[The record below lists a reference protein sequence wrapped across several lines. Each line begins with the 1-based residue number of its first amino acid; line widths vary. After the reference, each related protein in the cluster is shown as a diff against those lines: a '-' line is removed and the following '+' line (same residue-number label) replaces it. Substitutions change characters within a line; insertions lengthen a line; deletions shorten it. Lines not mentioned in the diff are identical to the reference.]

1 MEVLEDLEA
10 ATLIPRYSPSNE
22 TLAAVC
28 SDSVVTPACL
38 RTLYGT
44 IDYTAKAPGK
54 NRIGLTNYQGNSN
67 NRSDIEQFLKKF
79 RPDAAGA
86 AYKFLEI
93 SIAGGS
99 VSQAPDNGTGAQ
111 DLGHIEGD
119 LDAEWVIGMSYP
131 TPLTAY
137 STGGV
142 SPFKP
147 DGTESVDTNE
157 PFLAWVQ
164 YTLAQPSIPQVISQS
179 YSATEQTFPKA
190 YATTVCRLFAQLAAR
205 GVTMLF
211 SSGDF
216 GVGQSGACFANDGT
230 HARAFLPS
238 FPSSCPY
245 VTSVG
250 ATMGFNPE
258 VVALDPLFGSTI
270 SGIPFAP
277 GGGFSNYFARPIY
290 QNKHV
295 PQYIAS
301 LGGEFDGL
309 YNKSGR
315 GYPDISAQGFR
326 YAVVWHGIL
335 LPGVSGTSS
344 STATAAGILSLV
356 NDALIAAGKPVLGFL
371 NPWLYK
377 VGRFAF
383 TDVLNGSA
391 VGCNTSG
398 FPAKTGW
405 DAVTGFGTPVSSW
418 RVILPIFSPFPHS
431 LPVSV
436 YIPSFADRMCSISHL
451 SRH

>member
-54 NRIGLTNYQGNSN
+54 NQIGLTNYQGNSN
-67 NRSDIEQFLKKF
+67 NRSDIEQFLKRF

-147 DGTESVDTNE
+147 DGTEPVDTNE

-190 YATTVCRLFAQLAAR
+190 YATTVCRLFAQLATH

-230 HARAFLPS
+230 HARAFLP
-238 FPSSCPY
+238 PSPAAVPTLLLLAQLWDSIPKSSHWIRYSDLRYQVSRLPQEVASATTLPVQSTKTSTCPN
-245 VTSVG
+245 TSPPSRANSMV
-250 ATMGFNPE
+250 
-258 VVALDPLFGSTI
+258 STT
-270 SGIPFAP
+270 
-277 GGGFSNYFARPIY
+277 
-290 QNKHV
+290 
-295 PQYIAS
+295 S
-301 LGGEFDGL
+301 L
-309 YNKSGR
+309 
-315 GYPDISAQGFR
+315 
-326 YAVVWHGIL
+326 
-335 LPGVSGTSS
+335 
-344 STATAAGILSLV
+344 
-356 NDALIAAGKPVLGFL
+356 
-371 NPWLYK
+371 
-377 VGRFAF
+377 
-383 TDVLNGSA
+383 A
-391 VGCNTSG
+391 VGIRTYLRRASG
-398 FPAKTGW
+398 MLSSGMDYYFPASG
-405 DAVTGFGTPVSSW
+405 A
-418 RVILPIFSPFPHS
+418 RVRQLPPLRESC
-431 LPVSV
+431 
-436 YIPSFADRMCSISHL
+436 RL
-451 SRH
+451 STTR